1 MAKRLDGAFIQLPTA
16 LAEAFKRIR
25 ISGEEWQ
32 CLWLILL
39 KTYGWHKEQDS
50 ISLSQFV
57 EATNIVKPHIIRA
70 INNLESKKV
79 LIVTNIGNDKAKAYG
94 INGNYDEWAGLPK
107 KVTLPKK
114 VIGVTNIGNDNE
126 KANGINDNSEECT
139 GLPKKVTLP
148 IKVIDITN
156 NGNDDYQYW
165 KQSLPIMVPTIYN
178 KDTITKD
185 TITKYNY
192 VASDDAL
199 RLGDLLFS
207 EIIKENSKSR
217 LANQNT
223 AAREKTITGWALDI
237 EKLIGIDK
245 QEPSTVEEV
254 IFFATHDDF
263 WGANILSG
271 KKLREKWDTLTM
283 KMKQKGQ
290 KNGFTKP
297 TGIEPFSDIPK
308 ALRGNW

>member
-1 MAKRLDGAFIQLPTA
+1 MANPQKEDGFTPIANAIMEA
-16 LAEAFKRIR
+16 LGRYRIP
-25 ISGEEWQ
+25 GEERQ
-32 CLWLILL
+32 VLDVIFRQ
-39 KTYGWHKEQDS
+39 TYGWRTCVDA
-50 ISLSQFV
+50 ISLTQFV
-57 EATNIVKPHIIRA
+57 EKTGMKKPNVVSA
-70 INNLESKKV
+70 INRLLSKKII
-79 LIVTNIGNDKAKAYG
+79 IVMQKDNDKTKNYK
-94 INGNYDEWAGLPK
+94 INKNYDEW
-107 KVTLPKK
+107 VTMSKRATSSPT
-114 VIGVTNIGNDNE
+114 VMESHNV
-126 KANGINDNSEECT
+126 
-139 GLPKKVTLP
+139 
-148 IKVIDITN
+148 
-156 NGNDDYQYW
+156 
-165 KQSLPIMVPTIYN
+165 SLC
-178 KDTITKD
+178 KTITPSVQPVMQNHNEPLCKPITTVMESHNKSLWKSIPTKERVKETIKESFKD
-185 TITKYNY
+185 NY
-192 VASDDAL
+192 VASDEAL

-223 AAREKTITGWALDI
+223 AAKEKTITGWALDI

>member
-1 MAKRLDGAFIQLPTA
+1 MANPQKEDGFVAIA
-16 LAEAFKRIR
+16 NELAEAFARIR

-32 CLWLILL
+32 CLWVILR
-39 KTYGWHKEQDS
+39 KTYGWHKKQDS
-50 ISLSQFV
+50 IPFSQFI
-57 EATNIVKPHIIRA
+57 EATGIIKQHINRA
-70 INNLESKKV
+70 IRKLESKKV
-79 LIVTNIGNDKAKAYG
+79 IIVTNIGYEKAKGYG
-94 INGNYDEWAGLPK
+94 LNKNYEEWAALPK
-107 KVTLPKK
+107 KVTSPIM
-114 VIGVTNIGNDNE
+114 VTGVTN
-126 KANGINDNSEECT
+126 NGYERNQKR
-139 GLPKKVTLP
+139 LQQV
-148 IKVIDITN
+148 
-156 NGNDDYQYW
+156 
-165 KQSLPIMVPTIYN
+165 PIMVTS
-178 KDTITKD
+178 KDTTKEKKD
-185 TITKYNY
+185 IYKRN
-192 VASDDAL
+192 VVNDESI
-199 RLGDLLFS
+199 RLAELLFS

-223 AAREKTITGWALDI
+223 AAKEKTITGWALDI

-271 KKLREKWDTLTM
+271 RKLREKWDTLTM

>member
-1 MAKRLDGAFIQLPTA
+1 MVTSKDTTKEKKDIYKRNVVNDESTR
-16 LAEAFKRIR
+16 LAE
-25 ISGEEWQ
+25 
-32 CLWLILL
+32 
-39 KTYGWHKEQDS
+39 
-50 ISLSQFV
+50 
-57 EATNIVKPHIIRA
+57 
-70 INNLESKKV
+70 
-79 LIVTNIGNDKAKAYG
+79 
-94 INGNYDEWAGLPK
+94 
-107 KVTLPKK
+107 
-114 VIGVTNIGNDNE
+114 
-126 KANGINDNSEECT
+126 
-139 GLPKKVTLP
+139 
-148 IKVIDITN
+148 
-156 NGNDDYQYW
+156 
-165 KQSLPIMVPTIYN
+165 
-178 KDTITKD
+178 
-185 TITKYNY
+185 
-192 VASDDAL
+192 
-199 RLGDLLFS
+199 LLFS

-223 AAREKTITGWALDI
+223 AAKEKTITGWALDI

>member
-1 MAKRLDGAFIQLPTA
+1 MANPQIEEGYVRIATEIQDAFCRT
-16 LAEAFKRIR
+16 RIP
-25 ISGEEWQ
+25 GEERQ
-32 CLWLILL
+32 VLDVIIR
-39 KTYGWHKEQDS
+39 KTYGWNKCEDA
-50 ISLSQFV
+50 ISLSQFA
-57 EATNIVKPHIIRA
+57 EMTGIVKTHIPRA
-70 INNLESKKV
+70 IKGLIAKNMITVTKK
-79 LIVTNIGNDKAKAYG
+79 GYG
-94 INGNYDEWAGLPK
+94 ITKNGYSNTQVFKFNKNHEEWLPLPK

-114 VIGVTNIGNDNE
+114 VIGIT
-126 KANGINDNSEECT
+126 KNGYT
-139 GLPKKVTLP
+139 PLPKKVTT
-148 IKVIDITN
+148 IN
-156 NGNDDYQYW
+156 NN
-165 KQSLPIMVPTIYN
+165 IN
-178 KDTITKD
+178 TITKD
-185 TITKYNY
+185 NSLFNYY
-192 VASDDAL
+192 VANPEAS
-199 RLGDLLFS
+199 RLADLLFS
-207 EIIKENSKSR
+207 EIIKQNSKSR
-217 LANQNT
+217 LANQNI
-223 AAREKTITGWALDI
+223 AAKEKTITGWAREI

>member
-1 MAKRLDGAFIQLPTA
+1 MKA
-16 LAEAFKRIR
+16 
-25 ISGEEWQ
+25 S
-32 CLWLILL
+32 
-39 KTYGWHKEQDS
+39 HKEYDVHIGYQTVRLMPGEFVFGRKAAAEELGMTERTVRTSLD
-50 ISLSQFV
+50 SLSRQRNI
-57 EATNIVKPHIIRA
+57 AIKTTNKYSVITII
-70 INNLESKKV
+70 NWQ
-79 LIVTNIGNDKAKAYG
+79 AYQ
-94 INGNYDEWAGLPK
+94 
-107 KVTLPKK
+107 
-114 VIGVTNIGNDNE
+114 
-126 KANGINDNSEECT
+126 SEET
-139 GLPKKVTLP
+139 TSDQQNDQQL
-148 IKVIDITN
+148 TN
-156 NGNDDYQYW
+156 KRPATDQ
-165 KQSLPIMVPTIYN
+165 QLTTN
-178 KDTITKD
+178 KNVKNVENVKNLYLNTF
-185 TITKYNY
+185 
-192 VASDDAL
+192 VANEVVSDESA
-199 RLGDLLFS
+199 RLADLLFS

-223 AAREKTITGWALDI
+223 AAKEKTITGWALDI

>member
-1 MAKRLDGAFIQLPTA
+1 MANPQKEDGFTPIANAIMDA
-16 LAEAFKRIR
+16 LCGYRIP
-25 ISGEEWQ
+25 GEERQ
-32 CLWLILL
+32 VVDVIFRQ
-39 KTYGWHKEQDS
+39 TYGWHRCEDA

-57 EATNIVKPHIIRA
+57 EKTGIKKPNVAAAITSLLSKRIIIVIQKDNGNTKIYK
-70 INNLESKKV
+70 INK
-79 LIVTNIGNDKAKAYG
+79 
-94 INGNYDEWAGLPK
+94 NYDEWAPISRHA
-107 KVTLPKK
+107 TTPSI
-114 VIGVTNIGNDNE
+114 VIQKDNE
-126 KANGINDNSEECT
+126 SLSKRITTVIQKDNVPLSKRITTKERVKET
-139 GLPKKVTLP
+139 
-148 IKVIDITN
+148 IKE
-156 NGNDDYQYW
+156 
-165 KQSLPIMVPTIYN
+165 SF
-178 KDTITKD
+178 KD
-185 TITKYNY
+185 NY
-192 VASDDAL
+192 VASDEAL

-254 IFFATHDDF
+254 IFFVTHDDF

-283 KMKQKGQ
+283 KMKQKGH

>member
-1 MAKRLDGAFIQLPTA
+1 MANPQKEDGFVAIA
-16 LAEAFKRIR
+16 NELAEAFARIR

-32 CLWLILL
+32 CLWVILR
-39 KTYGWHKEQDS
+39 KTYGWHKKQDS
-50 ISLSQFV
+50 IPFSQFI
-57 EATNIVKPHIIRA
+57 EATGIIKQHINRA
-70 INNLESKKV
+70 IRKLESKKV
-79 LIVTNIGNDKAKAYG
+79 IIVTNIGYEKAKGYG
-94 INGNYDEWAGLPK
+94 LNKNYEEWAALPK
-107 KVTLPKK
+107 KVTSP
-114 VIGVTNIGNDNE
+114 IMVT
-126 KANGINDNSEECT
+126 A
-139 GLPKKVTLP
+139 V
-148 IKVIDITN
+148 TN
-156 NGNDDYQYW
+156 NGYERNPKRLQ
-165 KQSLPIMVPTIYN
+165 QVPIMVTSKETTKEKKDIYKRN
-178 KDTITKD
+178 VVNDESI
-185 TITKYNY
+185 
-192 VASDDAL
+192 
-199 RLGDLLFS
+199 RLAELLFS

-223 AAREKTITGWALDI
+223 AAKEKTITGWALDI

-245 QEPSTVEEV
+245 QEPSTVEGV

>member
-1 MAKRLDGAFIQLPTA
+1 MFRAISVQRWRGEKGGMANPQKEDGFVAIA
-16 LAEAFKRIR
+16 NELAEAFAKIR

-32 CLWLILL
+32 CLWVILR
-39 KTYGWHKEQDS
+39 KTYGWQKKQDS
-50 ISLSQFV
+50 IPFSQFI
-57 EATNIVKPHIIRA
+57 EATGIIKQHINRA
-70 INNLESKKV
+70 IRKLESKKV
-79 LIVTNIGNDKAKAYG
+79 IIVTNIGYEKAKGYG
-94 INGNYDEWAGLPK
+94 LNKNYEEWAALPK
-107 KVTLPKK
+107 KVTSPIM
-114 VIGVTNIGNDNE
+114 VTGVTN
-126 KANGINDNSEECT
+126 NGYERNQKR
-139 GLPKKVTLP
+139 LQQV
-148 IKVIDITN
+148 
-156 NGNDDYQYW
+156 
-165 KQSLPIMVPTIYN
+165 PIMVTS
-178 KDTITKD
+178 KDTTKEKKD
-185 TITKYNY
+185 IYKRN
-192 VASDDAL
+192 VVNDESI
-199 RLGDLLFS
+199 RLADLLFS

-217 LANQNT
+217 LANQST
-223 AAREKTITGWALDI
+223 AAKEKTITGWALDI

>member
-1 MAKRLDGAFIQLPTA
+1 MANPQKEDGFVATA
-16 LAEAFKRIR
+16 NELAEAFARIR

-32 CLWLILL
+32 CLWVILR
-39 KTYGWHKEQDS
+39 KTYGWNKKQDS

-57 EATNIVKPHIIRA
+57 EATGIVKPHIVRA
-70 INNLESKKV
+70 IKSLESKKV
-79 LIVTNIGNDKAKAYG
+79 IIITNIGNDKAKTYG
-94 INGNYDEWAGLPK
+94 LNKNHDEW
-107 KVTLPKK
+107 TR
-114 VIGVTNIGNDNE
+114 
-126 KANGINDNSEECT
+126 
-139 GLPKKVTLP
+139 LPKKVTLP
-148 IKVIDITN
+148 IKVMSITN
-156 NGNDDYQYW
+156 IGNQRYQ
-165 KQSLPIMVPTIYN
+165 KRQSALPILGTTKDN
-178 KDTITKD
+178 KDTLTKD
-185 TITKYNY
+185 TIKTHVVN
-192 VASDDAL
+192 ADAL

-207 EIIKENSKSR
+207 EIIKENPKSR

-223 AAREKTITGWALDI
+223 AAKEKTITGWARDI
-237 EKLIGIDK
+237 EKLILKDK

>member
-1 MAKRLDGAFIQLPTA
+1 MANPQKEDGFVAIA
-16 LAEAFKRIR
+16 NELAEAFAKIR

-32 CLWLILL
+32 CLWVILR
-39 KTYGWHKEQDS
+39 KTYGWQKKQDS
-50 ISLSQFV
+50 IPFSQFI
-57 EATNIVKPHIIRA
+57 EATGIIKQHINRA
-70 INNLESKKV
+70 IRKLESKKV
-79 LIVTNIGNDKAKAYG
+79 IIVTNIGYEKAKGYG
-94 INGNYDEWAGLPK
+94 LNKNYEEWAALPK
-107 KVTLPKK
+107 KVTSPIM
-114 VIGVTNIGNDNE
+114 VTGVTN
-126 KANGINDNSEECT
+126 NGYERNQKR
-139 GLPKKVTLP
+139 LQQV
-148 IKVIDITN
+148 
-156 NGNDDYQYW
+156 
-165 KQSLPIMVPTIYN
+165 PIMVTS
-178 KDTITKD
+178 KDTTKEKKD
-185 TITKYNY
+185 IYKRN
-192 VASDDAL
+192 VVSDEST
-199 RLGDLLFS
+199 RLAELLFS
-207 EIIKENSKSR
+207 EIIKENQKSR

-223 AAREKTITGWALDI
+223 AAKEKTITGWALDI

>member
-1 MAKRLDGAFIQLPTA
+1 MANPQKEDGFVAIA
-16 LAEAFKRIR
+16 NELAEAFARIR

-32 CLWLILL
+32 CLWVILR
-39 KTYGWHKEQDS
+39 KTYGWHKKQDS
-50 ISLSQFV
+50 IPFSQFI
-57 EATNIVKPHIIRA
+57 EATGIIKQHINRA
-70 INNLESKKV
+70 IRKLESKKV
-79 LIVTNIGNDKAKAYG
+79 IIVTNIGYEKAKGYG
-94 INGNYDEWAGLPK
+94 LNKNYEEWAALPK
-107 KVTLPKK
+107 KVTSP
-114 VIGVTNIGNDNE
+114 IMVT
-126 KANGINDNSEECT
+126 A
-139 GLPKKVTLP
+139 V
-148 IKVIDITN
+148 TN
-156 NGNDDYQYW
+156 NGYERNPKRLQ
-165 KQSLPIMVPTIYN
+165 QVPIMVTSKETTKEKKDIYKRN
-178 KDTITKD
+178 VVNDESI
-185 TITKYNY
+185 
-192 VASDDAL
+192 
-199 RLGDLLFS
+199 RLAELLFS

-223 AAREKTITGWALDI
+223 AAKEKTITGWALDI